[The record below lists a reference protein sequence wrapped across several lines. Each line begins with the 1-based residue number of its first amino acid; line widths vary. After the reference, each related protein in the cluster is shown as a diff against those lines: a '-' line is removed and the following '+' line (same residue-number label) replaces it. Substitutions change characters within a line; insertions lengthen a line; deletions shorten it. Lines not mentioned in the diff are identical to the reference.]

1 MHFSKHWP
9 PPIPSPPSNMTHAAP
24 ETDLL
29 NFLLDAVCVVNEEGV
44 FLAVTGAC
52 EQIFGYAPEE
62 LVGRQM
68 LELVYE
74 PDRKKTLGAVARL
87 MGGHLQYDFENRY
100 IRKDGRIVYLMWSA
114 RWYKEKK
121 IRVAV
126 ARDITDRKR
135 RSGGTEAA
143 IAPAA
148 TSWQLSDA
156 PRCLIP
162 PDSAPI
168 LLSNQD
174 YVVLA
179 ALAANSDVVTRRQI
193 IEALGQDYLSYDR
206 RRLDTQI
213 RRLRRKVEEAS
224 GLPLPITT
232 VRGVGFRFYEPVKL
246 K

>member
-1 MHFSKHWP
+1 M
-9 PPIPSPPSNMTHAAP
+9 
-24 ETDLL
+24 
-29 NFLLDAVCVVNEEGV
+29 LDAICVVNEEGV
-44 FLAVTGAC
+44 FLSVAGAC
-52 EQIFGYAPEE
+52 ERIFRYAPEE
-62 LVGRQM
+62 LIGRQM
-68 LELVYE
+68 LDLVYE

-87 MGGHLQYDFENRY
+87 MGGQLQYDFENRY
-100 IRKDGRIVYLMWSA
+100 VRKDGRIAYLMWSA
-114 RWYKEKK
+114 RWYSEKK

-135 RSGGTEAA
+135 KIGTTDAKL
-143 IAPAA
+143 PAMG
-148 TSWQLSDA
+148 TSWQLSAA

-162 PDSAPI
+162 PESAPI
-168 LLSNQD
+168 MLSDQD

-179 ALAANSDVVTRRQI
+179 VRAANSAVVTRRQI

-224 GLPLPITT
+224 GLPLPITS
-232 VRGVGFRFYEPVKL
+232 VRGVGFRLYAPVDL

>member
-1 MHFSKHWP
+1 MPHTTP
-9 PPIPSPPSNMTHAAP
+9 GA
-24 ETDLL
+24 DLL

-44 FLAVTGAC
+44 FLSVTGAC

-100 IRKDGRIVYLMWSA
+100 LRKDGRIVYLMWSA
-114 RWYKEKK
+114 RWYQDKK

-126 ARDITDRKR
+126 ARDITDRKCKTGNPV
-135 RSGGTEAA
+135 SG
-143 IAPAA
+143 A
-148 TSWQLSDA
+148 TAESSACWQLSSA
-156 PRCLIP
+156 PPCLIP

-174 YVVLA
+174 YLVLA
-179 ALAANSDVVTRRQI
+179 ALTAKHTVITRRQI
-193 IEALGQDYLSYDR
+193 VEALGQDYLSYDR